1 MDKLFLR
8 ISFKKSCKALS
19 VTGGDSAPKKS
30 DGGLPPLPL
39 SAYRASIPCLSP
51 RESRPSAA
59 RAERANHDQPLVHPG

>member
-51 RESRPSAA
+51 RGEP
-59 RAERANHDQPLVHPG
+59 AERCEGGEGKP